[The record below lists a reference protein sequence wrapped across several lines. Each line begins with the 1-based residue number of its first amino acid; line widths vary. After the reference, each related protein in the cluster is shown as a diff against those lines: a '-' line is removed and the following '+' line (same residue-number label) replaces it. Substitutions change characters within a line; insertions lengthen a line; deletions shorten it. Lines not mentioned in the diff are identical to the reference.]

1 MNKISI
7 IAPASAAPLKS
18 LNQGLDWLNQNDIDF
33 DLPKNLLKPKL
44 FFASSVE
51 TQVEH
56 IQHALKSEAEY
67 LWCLRGGYGS
77 ARLIPFLEKMKKPKN
92 KKTLMGFSDI
102 TALHLFFNQ
111 VWKWPTLHSRVLS
124 QMDPQNPHEDDVQY
138 EKLFSGTLASVEYK
152 GLVPFNAAAKKKQV
166 ITSTLTGGN
175 LRILETSIGTSWQLK
190 ADNKIL
196 FIEDVGERGYSIHRM
211 LTHLEQAQVLNKKVQ
226 AVILGTFTEGLEKDG
241 TDRTQEALKAFAHE
255 SSIPFF
261 TGLPCGHGPI
271 NYLLPFGTKAQL
283 SIGTKAKLRVEL

>member
-7 IAPASAAPLKS
+7 IAPASAAPLKN
-18 LNQGLDWLNQNDIDF
+18 LNQGLDWLNQNDLEF

-51 TQVEH
+51 TQVDH
-56 IQHALKSEAEY
+56 IKQALKSEAEY

-124 QMDPQNPHEDDVQY
+124 QMDPQNPHEDNKQY
-138 EKLFSGTLASVEYK
+138 QNFFAGKLKSVEYK
-152 GLVPFNAAAKKKQV
+152 GLIPFNAAAKKNSE
-166 ITSTLTGGN
+166 ISATLTGGN
-175 LRILETSIGTSWQLK
+175 LRILETSIGTSWELK

-211 LTHLEQAQVLNKKVQ
+211 LTHLAQAKIINSKVK
-226 AVILGTFTEGLEKDG
+226 AIILGTFTEGLEKDG
-241 TDRTQEALKAFAHE
+241 TDRTQEALKAFALE
-255 SSIPFF
+255 SNIPFY

-271 NYLLPFGTKAQL
+271 NYILPFGTKAVL
-283 SIGTKAKLRVEL
+283 NTGVRAKLKVEV